1 MKLKPELRKK
11 IEHSTVRIKVE
22 SIEMNWNLPYQV
34 GEIRSGSGSG
44 FFISKNM
51 ILTCS
56 HVIDGARNI
65 YIEIPSLDKRI
76 MKVNVM
82 GLSPKFD
89 IALLHTPD
97 YESNTWLELG
107 DSKSC
112 QIGDEVMVVGYP
124 KNYSHSK
131 NNVNNLKYTTGII
144 SGQQYG
150 FIQTD
155 SAINSGNSGGPMLLD
170 GKVIGI
176 NSRKMT
182 GEDTDLIGYA
192 SPIHHYKVIEK
203 EFQSKDREKSKLIHR
218 PALAFEYS
226 NSNQTLLEMITEE
239 KKTKETGIYVSYI
252 YPNSP
257 ILEIG
262 VQVGDLI
269 TKIDG
274 KKIDNFGMVDYF
286 WFNTKQDIFTYMNHF
301 SMGSKMDI
309 EYIRKGKTY
318 KKKLTLREYIV
329 PVRMM
334 YPMYEEIDFFI
345 FGGMVFM
352 NLCMNHIEENPE
364 QMIRYLTAQEIT
376 NPKVIVSFIYPN
388 QPTAILNNFQKMDVI
403 QKVNNEEIH
412 NIQDMI
418 KAIQKK
424 NMHQGR
430 EVVKLETNDSYV
442 MMLDIE
448 EMIMNDI
455 MLSQLYK
462 FPLTPFHM
470 ERMKGM
476 NLTNIKKKIIPNKNE
491 KVPKNRIRSRIH
503 LMKNNE

>member
-1 MKLKPELRKK
+1 MKIDTKLRKK
-11 IEHSTVRIKVE
+11 IEESTVRIKVE

-34 GEIRSGSGSG
+34 GEIRSGSGTG
-44 FFISKNM
+44 FFINKNH
-51 ILTCS
+51 ILTAS

-65 YIEIPSLDKRI
+65 YLEIPALNERI
-76 MKVNVM
+76 MNVEVL
-82 GLSPKFD
+82 GLCPKFD
-89 IALLHTPD
+89 LALLYTPD
-97 YESNTWLELG
+97 YESKAWLELG
-107 DSKSC
+107 DSETCKTN
-112 QIGDEVMVVGYP
+112 DELIVVGYP
-124 KNYSHSK
+124 KNYSQSK
-131 NNVNNLKYTTGII
+131 DDQNNIKFSRGVI
-144 SGQQYG
+144 SGVQYG

-155 SAINSGNSGGPMLLD
+155 TSINGGNSGGAAILS
-170 GKVIGI
+170 GKVVAVV
-176 NSRKMT
+176 SRKMT
-182 GEDTDLIGYA
+182 GEDVDSIGYLV
-192 SPIHHYKVIEK
+192 PIHHYKVIEK
-203 EFQSKDREKSKLIHR
+203 EFHNKERSKIIHR

-239 KKTKETGIYVSYI
+239 KKTKETGIFVSYI
-252 YPNSP
+252 YPHSP

-262 VQVGDLI
+262 VKVGDLI
-269 TKIDG
+269 TKING
-274 KKIDNFGMVDYF
+274 KDIDNYGLVNFSWM
-286 WFNTKQDIFTYMNHF
+286 NTRQDLFTYMNRF
-301 SMGSKMDI
+301 SMGDNI
-309 EYIRKGKTY
+309 EMEYMRGGKTY

-329 PVRMM
+329 PIRML

-403 QKVNNEEIH
+403 QKVNDQEIH
-412 NIQDMI
+412 TIQDMI

-430 EVVKLETNDSYV
+430 EVVKLETNDQYV
-442 MMLDIE
+442 MVLDVE
-448 EMIMNDI
+448 EMIMNDM

-476 NLTNIKKKIIPNKNE
+476 NMTNIKKKKMIPNGNQINRQ
-491 KVPKNRIRSRIH
+491 NRIKSRIH